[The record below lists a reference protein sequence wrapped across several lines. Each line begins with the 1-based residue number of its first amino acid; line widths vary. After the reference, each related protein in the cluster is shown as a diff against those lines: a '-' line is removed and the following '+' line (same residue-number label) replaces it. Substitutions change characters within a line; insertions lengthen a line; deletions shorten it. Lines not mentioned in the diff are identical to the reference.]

1 MSEHERE
8 QAFVDRVKAALN
20 EGSKNLD
27 ARTLSRLRQAR
38 HRALQADRPRAAWVR
53 YGWRVPAVA
62 MVAAAVAVLSA
73 MLYLSL
79 PSPLPLGDALED
91 ADILASSEN
100 LEISVDL
107 DFYTWLAEEAGRAG

>member
-1 MSEHERE
+1 MSEQERE
-8 QAFVDRVKAALN
+8 QAFFDKVKAALN
-20 EGSKNLD
+20 EGSRNLD

-38 HRALQADRPRAAWVR
+38 HRALQADRPRAAWER
-53 YGWRVPAVA
+53 YGWRVPAAGVA
-62 MVAAAVAVLSA
+62 TASVALLSV
-73 MLYLSL
+73 MLYVSL
-79 PSPLPLGDALED
+79 PSRIPLGDALED

>member
-8 QAFVDRVKAALN
+8 QAFVEKVKATLN
-20 EGSKNLD
+20 ESDKNLD
-27 ARTLSRLRQAR
+27 ARTLSRLREAR

-53 YGWRVPAVA
+53 YGWRIPAAGVA
-62 MVAAAVAVLSA
+62 TSVALLSV
-73 MLYLSL
+73 MLYVSL
-79 PSPLPLGDALED
+79 PSRIPLGDALED

-107 DFYTWLAEEAGRAG
+107 DFYTWLAEDAGRAG